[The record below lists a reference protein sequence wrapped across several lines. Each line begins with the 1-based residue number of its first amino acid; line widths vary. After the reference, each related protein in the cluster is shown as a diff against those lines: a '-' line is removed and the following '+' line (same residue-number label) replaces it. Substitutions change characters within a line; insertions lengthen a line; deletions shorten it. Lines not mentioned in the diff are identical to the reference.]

1 MASYTSFSRRLMNGL
16 GKTTEI
22 ATNMINP
29 GMINPVNVLTSG
41 ASPTSAAMVKIAANS
56 VKATT
61 LGQVFLCSMSN
72 CQVFTGLLGAS
83 HTD

>member
-1 MASYTSFSRRLMNGL
+1 MNGL
-16 GKTTEI
+16 GKITEI

-29 GMINPVNVLTSG
+29 GMINPVAILTSG
-41 ASPTSAAMVKIAANS
+41 ASPTSAAMVKIATSS
-56 VKATT
+56 VGITT
-61 LGQVFLCSMSN
+61 FGQVLLWFMYM